1 MEDEEKMHRKNGN
14 DLKNSKSLMRKG
26 KEMNMKNDKV
36 DRGREMGLNREKRC
50 REQSLHF
57 SVRMVWFSF
66 LVTRGNICKRNKDTS
81 IFLWHF
87 WILILPLC

>member
-1 MEDEEKMHRKNGN
+1 MEDEEKMHKKNGN

-36 DRGREMGLNREKRC
+36 DRGRDMGLNREKRC

-57 SVRMVWFSF
+57 SVRMVF
-66 LVTRGNICKRNKDTS
+66 LPRNKGG
-81 IFLWHF
+81 IFAKGIKTHPF
-87 WILILPLC
+87 SYGIFGF